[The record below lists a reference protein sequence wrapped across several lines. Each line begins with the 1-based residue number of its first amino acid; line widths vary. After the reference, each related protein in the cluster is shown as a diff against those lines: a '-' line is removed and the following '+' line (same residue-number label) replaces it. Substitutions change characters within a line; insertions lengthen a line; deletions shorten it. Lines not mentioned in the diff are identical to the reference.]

1 MRNLNNDPGRDIKF
15 DSRGDKRLEAMIDDY
30 DAKMLGYIAN
40 LYQAIN
46 GEKMNFDNIQNSVEA
61 LQQFNNR
68 QEFNYLNNLLYPERK
83 KGIKIPSPIPVPSCS
98 FQLHNCITLSTN
110 SSGNLGIVFNP
121 FFLSSNQHLDEMPH
135 ITRQGVADTSS
146 VKTNFYTS
154 LFVNN
159 DNSLNGFSPNVKW
172 RPVNIGQ
179 EIPPVYD
186 QYRLVSASMVIKYIG
201 RLDTVSGVIGGAV
214 VFDETPEIGCNFTL
228 LTNGEPMQTF
238 DYTPNNLAK
247 YGNFDLAMDSFYHQE
262 NLCLEGIRELYF
274 PLDNSYEEYV
284 RLMNDNLVNVKM
296 GAVTSVNP
304 SGVSYSS
311 SEDYLKNGFRQMIYV
326 MGAPANTSC
335 FKVDIYCN
343 YECLPTGEF
352 MNYLPLTLSCDP
364 TTAEEKKQ
372 ASIVV
377 QQKPVMKADEKN
389 ENVPETPGIFQRL
402 KSKFANSLPGIAK
415 LLSTGLIKAVPSLQ
429 PGTVLANTI
438 SLASNAISSF
448 L

>member
-1 MRNLNNDPGRDIKF
+1 MRNLNNDPGRDVKF

-121 FFLSSNQHLDEMPH
+121 FFLSSNQHLDSLPNVQYENVSDDV
-135 ITRQGVADTSS
+135 QAKV
-146 VKTNFYTS
+146 NYYTS

-159 DNSLNGFSPNVKW
+159 DNSLNGFSSNNKW

-214 VFDETPEIGCNFTL
+214 VFDETPEIGCNYSAITGGSVAFTK
-228 LTNGEPMQTF
+228 
-238 DYTPNNLAK
+238 DVVPNNLAK

-284 RLMNDNLVNVKM
+284 RLMNDNLVRGKMTNNVD
-296 GAVTSVNP
+296 TP
-304 SGVSYSS
+304 LTLSS

-429 PGTVLANTI
+429 PGTVLSNTI

>member
-1 MRNLNNDPGRDIKF
+1 MRNLNNDPGRDVKF

-121 FFLSSNQHLDEMPH
+121 FFLSSNQHLDSLPNVQYENVSDDV
-135 ITRQGVADTSS
+135 QAKV
-146 VKTNFYTS
+146 NYYTS

-159 DNSLNGFSPNVKW
+159 DNSLNGFSSNNKW

-214 VFDETPEIGCNFTL
+214 VFDETPEIGCNYSAITGGSVAFTK
-228 LTNGEPMQTF
+228 
-238 DYTPNNLAK
+238 DVVPNNLAK

-284 RLMNDNLVNVKM
+284 RLMNDNLVRGKMTNNVD
-296 GAVTSVNP
+296 TP
-304 SGVSYSS
+304 LTLSS